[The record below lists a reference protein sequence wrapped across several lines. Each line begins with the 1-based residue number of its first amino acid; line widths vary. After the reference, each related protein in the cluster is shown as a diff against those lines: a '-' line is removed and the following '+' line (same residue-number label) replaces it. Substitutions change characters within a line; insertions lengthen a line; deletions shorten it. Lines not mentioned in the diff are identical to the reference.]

1 MNTQLSALGKHTFA
15 AFLAAHR
22 LPDSFRKTAE
32 EHYLPFVGS
41 LADAESKP
49 GPLLLGINGAQGTG
63 KSTLA
68 DFVQVAANALH
79 GWQCAVLS
87 IDDFYL
93 TRAEREALA
102 ESVHPLFATRGVPGT
117 HDVRL
122 LESTLDALAQLGPDH
137 ELALP
142 RFDKSIDD
150 RAPASDWPVVRG
162 PLDLVILEGWC
173 VGSRP
178 QPAQELDEPA
188 NALERDEDPEAVWR
202 TYANTRLATDYAAVF
217 TGLDRLALLAAPSF
231 EAVFRWRLEQEQKLA
246 TSARGS
252 GSAVMS
258 EEQVARFI
266 RFYERLT
273 RHNLESLPEIAD
285 VVMELNEDHA
295 VVTSIYKVADS

>member
-1 MNTQLSALGKHTFA
+1 MNTQLSAIGNDTFA

-22 LPDSFRKTAE
+22 LPDGFRTTAE
-32 EHYLPFVGS
+32 KHYLPFVRS
-41 LADAESKP
+41 LADPQPSRK
-49 GPLLLGINGAQGTG
+49 PLLLGINGAQGTG

-68 DFVQVAANALH
+68 DFVQVAAKALH
-79 GWQCAVLS
+79 GWRCAVLS

-93 TRAEREALA
+93 TRAERAALA
-102 ESVHPLFATRGVPGT
+102 DSVHPLFATRGVPGT
-117 HDVRL
+117 HDTRL
-122 LESTLDALAQLGPDH
+122 LESTLDSLGQLGPDD

-150 RAPASDWPVVRG
+150 RAPESDWPVVRG

-173 VGSRP
+173 VGSTP
-178 QPAQELDEPA
+178 QPPKELDEPA

-202 TYANTRLATDYAAVF
+202 TYANTRLATDYASLF
-217 TGLDRLALLAAPSF
+217 TRLDRLLLLAAPSF

-246 TSARGS
+246 TSSRGS

-266 RFYERLT
+266 RFYERVT
-273 RHNLESLPEIAD
+273 RHNLESLREAAD

-295 VVTSIYKVADS
+295 VVTTNYNVTGA